1 MSFSQTMLS
10 LDNVPGDILE
20 YIAIALCVT
29 DRPLGP
35 PSSLSALLRTCRS
48 VYNVLSFSANKPLYG
63 RIFKMTF
70 DSSVALR
77 RLGLQSLTAA
87 ALADELVLRFTVM
100 KRFRSGEGS
109 IEPDRELLDAR
120 EVEQITQGLWTAYFM
135 VLENEGKNIEMLR
148 IYARI
153 NTWILDYLFDANGAS
168 FINDEIRQEIWPE
181 PSVNICLAMS
191 LAWFFLEPSRI
202 GIGGQRTLKMFSLGS
217 HRYSPS
223 SLSWNDFR
231 RDRPPNALESSDVK
245 FYGRDRSFYAPSI
258 VPTAILSF
266 LSLMASTPFMTRPTL
281 TLAFPENV
289 SAKGDTTVLNSSTRW
304 ESEWMRTLPAPSDK
318 HGPCWINGCM
328 DGIWEGKFTYMD
340 FSDFAALRHDV
351 PPGFLQ
357 ASLIAQHDQFWTLRE
372 HHLLTT
378 ENATTEPLPIGDALS
393 AFLPKGCAMV
403 EDSTGINM
411 QEPGKSQVVRYV
423 RWNKNEF
430 PLVCQS
436 KDIVIVGEGH
446 SNWGRFIL
454 KGRVRKSD
462 GFVTLLKE
470 YTDGPRGSWLYR
482 GYVIGHP
489 GGNLVGRWRDTITP
503 SLHAGYEGCFA
514 LTPRK

>member
-168 FINDEIRQEIWPE
+168 FINDEIRQETWPE

-191 LAWFFLEPSRI
+191 LAWFFLEPC
-202 GIGGQRTLKMFSLGS
+202 K
-217 HRYSPS
+217 
-223 SLSWNDFR
+223 
-231 RDRPPNALESSDVK
+231 
-245 FYGRDRSFYAPSI
+245 
-258 VPTAILSF
+258 
-266 LSLMASTPFMTRPTL
+266 ST
-281 TLAFPENV
+281 
-289 SAKGDTTVLNSSTRW
+289 
-304 ESEWMRTLPAPSDK
+304 
-318 HGPCWINGCM
+318 
-328 DGIWEGKFTYMD
+328 
-340 FSDFAALRHDV
+340 
-351 PPGFLQ
+351 
-357 ASLIAQHDQFWTLRE
+357 
-372 HHLLTT
+372 
-378 ENATTEPLPIGDALS
+378 
-393 AFLPKGCAMV
+393 
-403 EDSTGINM
+403 
-411 QEPGKSQVVRYV
+411 
-423 RWNKNEF
+423 
-430 PLVCQS
+430 
-436 KDIVIVGEGH
+436 
-446 SNWGRFIL
+446 
-454 KGRVRKSD
+454 
-462 GFVTLLKE
+462 
-470 YTDGPRGSWLYR
+470 
-482 GYVIGHP
+482 
-489 GGNLVGRWRDTITP
+489 
-503 SLHAGYEGCFA
+503 
-514 LTPRK
+514 